1 MAATEETVR
10 ALAAG
15 ARPES
20 PSAPPPRHLYGPVAD
35 VMLLG
40 GASLIVLPLCAWLIP
55 QQASGAVLTWTL
67 LIAHF
72 VNNPHF
78 AASYQIFY
86 RKFLGRAFGSEFPRA
101 LRIRYQVAGIWAP
114 LALAAY
120 FWGCIAYGSER
131 ALGMA
136 VNLMFFLVGWH
147 YVKQGFGMLMLDAN
161 LKRNW
166 FNEAQKTALLQNGYA
181 FWIFTWLRSND
192 LSVTHDYW
200 GIPWSKFQTPT
211 PLLIAAGLLAAV
223 TTLRAAWL
231 FRAKLADPRPLP
243 IAGLVAYF
251 ASVYV
256 WLFIMDPIVAMI
268 IPAFHSLQYLAV
280 VWKYESRYIAETRAK
295 DMFGTEPVRFVLWMG
310 GFAAIALAL
319 GWVGFWGLPQF
330 LDRVVPYDKWAFSSA
345 LFIYMFWIFINVHH
359 YALDSVMWRKENPDT
374 RRYLFG

>member
-1 MAATEETVR
+1 MAATEDTVR

-15 ARPES
+15 ARADHVPT
-20 PSAPPPRHLYGPVAD
+20 PPPRHLYGPVSD
-35 VMLLG
+35 ILLLG

-55 QQASGAVLTWTL
+55 QQASGTVLTWTL
-67 LIAHF
+67 LIAH
-72 VNNPHF
+72 VINNPHF

-86 RKFLGRAFGSEFPRA
+86 RKFLARAFGNEFPTA
-101 LRIRYQVAGIWAP
+101 LRIRYQLAGIWAP
-114 LALAAY
+114 LVLIGY
-120 FWGCIAYGSER
+120 FTACILMGSER
-131 ALGMA
+131 ALGYA

-147 YVKQGFGMLMLDAN
+147 YIKQGYGMLMLDAT

-166 FNEAQKTALLQNGYA
+166 FNDAQKAALLQNGYA

-211 PLLIAAGLLAAV
+211 PLLIVTGTLATI

-231 FRAKLADPRPLP
+231 FREKLRDPRPLP

-251 ASVYV
+251 AAVYV

-280 VWKYESRYIAETRAK
+280 VWRYESRYVTQTRAT
-295 DMFGTEPVRFVLWMG
+295 DMFGTEPVRYWMWMAI
-310 GFAAIALAL
+310 FALVALTL

-330 LDRVVPYDKWAFSSA
+330 LDRVVPYDPWAFSSA
-345 LFIYMFWIFINVHH
+345 LFIYLFWIFINIHH